1 MAFMVLM
8 ALKFEP
14 SSLSL
19 EESPAIYA
27 SISQHH
33 SDLTP
38 QFRALRVGTLRRATV
53 ANQPVHCALQ
63 FTGYNL
69 RWQRDNQLWIAG
81 SSEPRSRGSRARN
94 GSQSL

>member
-1 MAFMVLM
+1 MQSSQTKYELIQKIGRQSDEFMAFMVLIT
-8 ALKFEP
+8 LKFEP

-53 ANQPVHCALQ
+53 V
-63 FTGYNL
+63 
-69 RWQRDNQLWIAG
+69 D
-81 SSEPRSRGSRARN
+81 
-94 GSQSL
+94 